1 MVLFSVCKYT
11 KKCQD
16 TQAFAM
22 LFNPNWSIDRPMTDL
37 GLRNNKTVWIKPSF
51 LHDVIKAD
59 GGTKPLHEENTID

>member
-11 KKCQD
+11 KKFQD

>member
-22 LFNPNWSIDRPMTDL
+22 LFNPNWAIDRLMNCNKKMYAV
-37 GLRNNKTVWIKPSF
+37 NNY
-51 LHDVIKAD
+51 
-59 GGTKPLHEENTID
+59 